1 MIKNKIEKLCTV
13 ILPTFFPDDKILNN
27 IKSIPNNIKIIVVDN
42 SYHDAL
48 KIKLKDFNNC
58 EYFNIGDVGLGKT
71 FNFALKKV
79 FTPYVLL
86 TQPDVI
92 LRKDCIINLLDGF
105 DRYPDAGM
113 VVPIV
118 YDNNIYSKYDFYDL
132 RYSIVK
138 KKFNNKMLKNLKVTH
153 PSGDFCV
160 DAVNATTMMIKVAAL
175 NKINGWD
182 ENYYVYLEDI
192 DICLRLTLNNYS
204 IIKIFNAKV
213 DHFGWSSHYKELK
226 DTMNISRIWHFTWS
240 SLYFENKFCKKK
252 IVLKKV
258 FRIMIFS
265 IIKNF
270 FNLVLFRFKKFKN
283 NFIKLSACIAFLM
296 NKGSYFRVNHKI
308 DD

>member
-226 DTMNISRIWHFTWS
+226 DTINISRIGILLGHHYILKINFVR
-240 SLYFENKFCKKK
+240 KK
-252 IVLKKV
+252 
-258 FRIMIFS
+258 
-265 IIKNF
+265 
-270 FNLVLFRFKKFKN
+270 LF
-283 NFIKLSACIAFLM
+283 
-296 NKGSYFRVNHKI
+296 
-308 DD
+308 